1 MTKHD
6 IKPPAHSNNWLVYI
20 IQCTDDSLYTGISN
34 DFQRRWRQ
42 HCGELKNGAKFFRGR
57 KPLRLCFIESNHNR
71 SSALQREYQIK
82 QLTRAQKNSLIQ
94 DAPAIE
100 PQYAVFTNNTSRV

>member
-1 MTKHD
+1 MTKHCT
-6 IKPPAHSNNWLVYI
+6 KPLPPSNNWVVYI
-20 IQCTDDSLYTGISN
+20 ILCTDDSLYTGVSN
-34 DFQRRWRQ
+34 NFARRWRQ
-42 HCGELKNGAKFFRGR
+42 HCGEIKNGAKFFRGR
-57 KPLRLCFIESNHNR
+57 KPQRLYFIEDNHNR

-100 PQYAVFTNNTSRV
+100 SQYAVFTNNTAQV